1 MKKARQ
7 RMIVVSTLIFITVG
21 AFGWWWQGNVR
32 QGRYKDLPAALY
44 IMTLVKFNY
53 YQQVSL
59 PGLFQSYMDT
69 GNISGMLK
77 SLQDPYTEFLDEND
91 FAELRKVTTGSFGG
105 IGIYL
110 PEKGDLIITGVVK
123 GSPGEKAGL
132 KVGDRI
138 IAINRVPVGKPA
150 VAIAKIRG
158 EAGTRVLLRIV
169 RGDGANRREVEVSI
183 VRSQIT
189 IPTVELKFTSDPV
202 MGRYAYLRIDQFAE
216 TTASDLESRLREID
230 NTPDCAGIM
239 LDLRANPGGLL
250 DSAVD
255 VTSNFLP
262 KGTPVLHI
270 YHRGRLFETKR
281 VVQPIPHKKLPM
293 VTLVDYWT
301 ASASEIVAGALKDQ
315 KRSVLVGTHT
325 FGKDLIQEVKGLP
338 GGVGVKITVFNYL
351 TSGKVNIHKKGVQPD
366 RVVEIPGAVDR
377 LLKTGDS
384 RLFYEMEAEQQQ
396 AALELLREKAQARA
410 RATVYA
416 NLPVR
421 KAG

>member
-1 MKKARQ
+1 
-7 RMIVVSTLIFITVG
+7 MIIIATLIFIGVG

-59 PGLFQSYMDT
+59 PGLFRSYMDR

-77 SLQDPYTEFLDEND
+77 SLGDPYTEFLDEND

-132 KVGDRI
+132 QIGDRI
-138 IAINRVPVGKPA
+138 IAINRTPVKKSA

-158 EAGTRVLLRIV
+158 EAGTKVLLRIV
-169 RGDGANRREVEVSI
+169 RGSGSNRREIEVSI

-189 IPTVELKFTSDPV
+189 IPTVELRLTSDPV
-202 MGRYAYLRIDQFAE
+202 LGKYAYLRIDQFAE
-216 TTASDLESRLREID
+216 TTAADLESRLQEID
-230 NTPDCAGIM
+230 KTPDCTGII

-250 DSAVD
+250 DAAVD
-255 VTSNFLP
+255 VASNFLP

-281 VVQPIPHKKLPM
+281 VVQPRLHKKLPM

-301 ASASEIVAGALKDQ
+301 ASASEILAGALKDQ

-325 FGKDLIQEVKGLP
+325 YGKDLIQEVKGLP
-338 GGVGVKITVFNYL
+338 RGVGVKITVFNYL
-351 TSGKVNIHKKGVQPD
+351 TSGKVNIHKKGVLPD

-377 LLKTGDS
+377 LLKTGDG
-384 RLFYEMEAEQQQ
+384 RLFYQMEAKQQQ
-396 AALELLREKAQARA
+396 AALEMLREKVRIRAQAN
-410 RATVYA
+410 VLYSMS
-416 NLPVR
+416 